1 MPALG
6 YYLGIAFGLG
16 LLIYGVIQLWRRREA
31 AILAGLGAAALA
43 YAAARVAGTPYT
55 AAKAIEIA
63 APLVALAI
71 LLPLLCRAASVL
83 HPGRQSS
90 RTEPRDGCGRCVAA
104 ALFVA
109 AAGVCSLLALANA
122 PVGPTSYS
130 SKLSEYRKLVG
141 EGPTLVY
148 ASPQLLEDEHG
159 APFLA
164 WELRGGRV
172 CIRSTDEPE
181 APAAGVRFVIRDEDG
196 LDPDEGPEAAP
207 RQEPLPADRRTAGAA
222 GTRSLSAPTG
232 GRAPNGSALHVPLPG
247 MEAAT
252 EKTTFTLPD
261 GKPLELPA
269 GATGAD
275 AAAAIGPGLAK
286 AALAIKVDG
295 ELRDLSAPL
304 PAGGGE
310 VAILTDRDPEALE
323 LIRHD
328 AAHVMAEAVVDLY
341 PGTKVTIG
349 PPIEYGFYYDFEFPP
364 GTKITEEDLP
374 KIEQAMLD
382 HIGADEEFSRRD
394 IPAAEAIELFRG
406 QDQGFKVEL
415 IEDLVR
421 DEGVETVSLYR
432 NGPFEDLCR
441 GPHGP
446 STGRIKAI
454 KLSSAAGAYWRGD
467 EKRESL
473 TRIYGTAFFSK
484 KDLEQHL
491 ERIEQAKER
500 DHRRLGPQL
509 GLFML
514 RKEAPGMPFWLP
526 NGTTLLRTIE
536 TEVRDQLRKR
546 GYQEIA
552 TPQVMDEALW
562 HRSGH
567 WDNYKDDM
575 YFMEDDDRRYALR
588 PMNCPGACLVYS
600 ADRHSY
606 RELPLR
612 LAEFGRVSRNERE
625 GVLHGLL
632 RVRAFTQDDAHV
644 YCTEEQI
651 GDEVAS
657 ICEAIDELYG
667 RFGFTDVHVELSTR
681 PEKSMGSEEQ
691 WAKAEAALAEALDS
705 QGREYT
711 LNPGDGAFYG
721 PKIDFHVT
729 DALGRSW
736 QCGTCQLDFQMPER
750 FELYYTGADDAAHR
764 PVMIHRALLGSMER
778 FAGIL
783 IEHYAGR
790 FPTWLAPVQAIVLP
804 ISDRHNDYAR
814 RAFEQLRELGVRVAV
829 DDRSESVGKKIR
841 DAATI
846 GRYPYM
852 LVVGDREEENG
863 AVSVRSHADGDLG
876 EMVAGRFRRPRRG
889 RDRAA
894 LSGRLGHPPFCLYT
908 APNLIAGTK
917 NHRRS

>member
-1 MPALG
+1 
-6 YYLGIAFGLG
+6 
-16 LLIYGVIQLWRRREA
+16 
-31 AILAGLGAAALA
+31 
-43 YAAARVAGTPYT
+43 
-55 AAKAIEIA
+55 
-63 APLVALAI
+63 
-71 LLPLLCRAASVL
+71 
-83 HPGRQSS
+83 
-90 RTEPRDGCGRCVAA
+90 
-104 ALFVA
+104 
-109 AAGVCSLLALANA
+109 
-122 PVGPTSYS
+122 
-130 SKLSEYRKLVG
+130 
-141 EGPTLVY
+141 
-148 ASPQLLEDEHG
+148 
-159 APFLA
+159 
-164 WELRGGRV
+164 
-172 CIRSTDEPE
+172 
-181 APAAGVRFVIRDEDG
+181 
-196 LDPDEGPEAAP
+196 
-207 RQEPLPADRRTAGAA
+207 
-222 GTRSLSAPTG
+222 
-232 GRAPNGSALHVPLPG
+232 

-295 ELRDLSAPL
+295 ELRDLAAPL

-349 PPIEYGFYYDFEFPP
+349 PPIESGFYYDFEFPP
-364 GTKITEEDLP
+364 DTKITEDDLP
-374 KIEQAMLD
+374 KIEATMLE

-394 IPAAEAIELFRG
+394 VPVAEAIEIFKA

-454 KLSSAAGAYWRGD
+454 KLSSVAGAYWRGD
-467 EKRESL
+467 EQRESL

-484 KDLEQHL
+484 KDLEEHL
-491 ERIEQAKER
+491 ERLEQAKAR

-526 NGTTLLRTIE
+526 NGTTLLRSIE
-536 TEVRDQLRKR
+536 AEVRDQLRKR

-552 TPQVMDEALW
+552 TPQVMDESLW

-588 PMNCPGACLVYS
+588 PMNCPGACLVYAS
-600 ADRHSY
+600 DRHSY

-651 GDEVAS
+651 PAEVAS
-657 ICEAIDELYG
+657 ICEAIDELYS
-667 RFGFTDVHVELSTR
+667 RFGFDDVHVELSTR

-691 WAKAEAALAEALDS
+691 WAKAEAALAEALES
-705 QGREYT
+705 QVREYT

-721 PKIDFHVT
+721 PKIDFHIT

-790 FPTWLAPVQAIVLP
+790 FPTWMAPVQAIVLP

-814 RAFEQLRELGVRVAV
+814 IAYERLRDLGVRVAI

-841 DAATI
+841 DASTI
-846 GRYPYM
+846 GLYPYM
-852 LVVGDREEENG
+852 LVVGDREAENE
-863 AVSVRSHADGDLG
+863 AVAVRSREEGDLG
-876 EMVAGRFRRPRRG
+876 EMSLADF
-889 RDRAA
+889 AA
-894 LSGRLGHPPFCLYT
+894 RVEAETGER
-908 APNLIAGTK
+908 
-917 NHRRS
+917 

>member
-1 MPALG
+1 
-6 YYLGIAFGLG
+6 
-16 LLIYGVIQLWRRREA
+16 
-31 AILAGLGAAALA
+31 
-43 YAAARVAGTPYT
+43 
-55 AAKAIEIA
+55 
-63 APLVALAI
+63 
-71 LLPLLCRAASVL
+71 
-83 HPGRQSS
+83 
-90 RTEPRDGCGRCVAA
+90 
-104 ALFVA
+104 
-109 AAGVCSLLALANA
+109 
-122 PVGPTSYS
+122 
-130 SKLSEYRKLVG
+130 
-141 EGPTLVY
+141 
-148 ASPQLLEDEHG
+148 
-159 APFLA
+159 
-164 WELRGGRV
+164 
-172 CIRSTDEPE
+172 
-181 APAAGVRFVIRDEDG
+181 
-196 LDPDEGPEAAP
+196 
-207 RQEPLPADRRTAGAA
+207 
-222 GTRSLSAPTG
+222 
-232 GRAPNGSALHVPLPG
+232 

-295 ELRDLSAPL
+295 ELRDLAAPL

-328 AAHVMAEAVVDLY
+328 AAHVMAEAVTELY

-349 PPIEYGFYYDFEFPP
+349 PPIESGFYYDFEFPP
-364 GTKITEEDLP
+364 ETRITEEDLP
-374 KIEQAMLD
+374 KIEQAMRE
-382 HIGADEEFSRRD
+382 HIKADEEFSRRD
-394 IPAAEAIELFRG
+394 VPAAEAIEIFRG

-415 IEDLVR
+415 IEDLIR

-454 KLSSAAGAYWRGD
+454 KLSSTAGAYWRGD
-467 EKRESL
+467 ENREQL
-473 TRIYGTAFFSK
+473 TRIYGTAFFSS
-484 KDLEQHL
+484 KDLEEYL

-536 TEVRDQLRKR
+536 AEVRDQLRKR

-552 TPQVMDEALW
+552 TPQVMDESLW

-657 ICEAIDELYG
+657 ICEAIDELYA
-667 RFGFTDVHVELSTR
+667 RFGFEDVHVELSTR

-721 PKIDFHVT
+721 PKIDFHIT

-736 QCGTCQLDFQMPER
+736 QCGTC
-750 FELYYTGADDAAHR
+750 
-764 PVMIHRALLGSMER
+764 
-778 FAGIL
+778 
-783 IEHYAGR
+783 
-790 FPTWLAPVQAIVLP
+790 
-804 ISDRHNDYAR
+804 
-814 RAFEQLRELGVRVAV
+814 
-829 DDRSESVGKKIR
+829 
-841 DAATI
+841 
-846 GRYPYM
+846 
-852 LVVGDREEENG
+852 
-863 AVSVRSHADGDLG
+863 
-876 EMVAGRFRRPRRG
+876 
-889 RDRAA
+889 
-894 LSGRLGHPPFCLYT
+894 
-908 APNLIAGTK
+908 
-917 NHRRS
+917 

>member
-1 MPALG
+1 
-6 YYLGIAFGLG
+6 
-16 LLIYGVIQLWRRREA
+16 
-31 AILAGLGAAALA
+31 
-43 YAAARVAGTPYT
+43 
-55 AAKAIEIA
+55 
-63 APLVALAI
+63 
-71 LLPLLCRAASVL
+71 
-83 HPGRQSS
+83 
-90 RTEPRDGCGRCVAA
+90 
-104 ALFVA
+104 
-109 AAGVCSLLALANA
+109 
-122 PVGPTSYS
+122 
-130 SKLSEYRKLVG
+130 
-141 EGPTLVY
+141 
-148 ASPQLLEDEHG
+148 
-159 APFLA
+159 
-164 WELRGGRV
+164 
-172 CIRSTDEPE
+172 
-181 APAAGVRFVIRDEDG
+181 
-196 LDPDEGPEAAP
+196 
-207 RQEPLPADRRTAGAA
+207 
-222 GTRSLSAPTG
+222 
-232 GRAPNGSALHVPLPG
+232 

-261 GKPLELPA
+261 GKPLELSA

-295 ELRDLSAPL
+295 DLRDLSAPL
-304 PAGGGE
+304 PEGGGE
-310 VAILTDRDPEALE
+310 VAILTDRDAEALE

-349 PPIEYGFYYDFEFPP
+349 PPIENGFYYDFGFPP

-374 KIEQAMLD
+374 KIEVAMQE

-394 IPAAEAIELFRG
+394 VPVAEAIEIFRS

-454 KLSSAAGAYWRGD
+454 KLSSVAGAYWRGD
-467 EKRESL
+467 EQRESL

-484 KDLEQHL
+484 KDLEEHL
-491 ERIEQAKER
+491 ERLEQAKER

-526 NGTTLLRTIE
+526 NGTTMLRTIE

-552 TPQVMDEALW
+552 TPQVMDESLW

-651 GDEVAS
+651 GPEVAS

-721 PKIDFHVT
+721 PKIDFHIT

-804 ISDRHNDYAR
+804 ISDRHNEYGA
-814 RAFEQLRELGVRVAV
+814 RAFAELRELGVRVAL

-841 DAATI
+841 DASTI
-846 GRYPYM
+846 GLYPYM

-863 AVSVRSHADGDLG
+863 AVAVRSRSDGDLG
-876 EMVAGRFRRPRRG
+876 EMSLAEF
-889 RDRAA
+889 AA
-894 LSGRLGHPPFCLYT
+894 RVE
-908 APNLIAGTK
+908 AENAE
-917 NHRRS
+917 R

>member
-1 MPALG
+1 
-6 YYLGIAFGLG
+6 
-16 LLIYGVIQLWRRREA
+16 
-31 AILAGLGAAALA
+31 
-43 YAAARVAGTPYT
+43 
-55 AAKAIEIA
+55 
-63 APLVALAI
+63 
-71 LLPLLCRAASVL
+71 
-83 HPGRQSS
+83 
-90 RTEPRDGCGRCVAA
+90 
-104 ALFVA
+104 
-109 AAGVCSLLALANA
+109 
-122 PVGPTSYS
+122 
-130 SKLSEYRKLVG
+130 
-141 EGPTLVY
+141 
-148 ASPQLLEDEHG
+148 
-159 APFLA
+159 
-164 WELRGGRV
+164 
-172 CIRSTDEPE
+172 
-181 APAAGVRFVIRDEDG
+181 
-196 LDPDEGPEAAP
+196 
-207 RQEPLPADRRTAGAA
+207 
-222 GTRSLSAPTG
+222 
-232 GRAPNGSALHVPLPG
+232 

-295 ELRDLSAPL
+295 ELRDLAAPL

-349 PPIEYGFYYDFEFPP
+349 PPIESGFYYDFEFPA

-374 KIEQAMLD
+374 KIEAAMQD
-382 HIGADEEFSRRD
+382 HIGADEEFARRD
-394 IPAAEAIELFRG
+394 VPVAEAVEIFKA

-454 KLSSAAGAYWRGD
+454 KLSSVAGAYWRGD
-467 EKRESL
+467 EQRESL

-484 KDLEQHL
+484 KDLEAHL
-491 ERIEQAKER
+491 ERLEQAKER

-536 TEVRDQLRKR
+536 AEVRDQLRR
-546 GYQEIA
+546 RDYQEIA
-552 TPQVMDEALW
+552 TPQVMDESLW

-588 PMNCPGACLVYS
+588 PMNCPGACLVYAS
-600 ADRHSY
+600 DRHSY

-651 GDEVAS
+651 GEEVAS
-657 ICEAIDELYG
+657 ICEAIDELYA
-667 RFGFTDVHVELSTR
+667 RFGFDDVHVELSTR

-691 WAKAEAALAEALDS
+691 WAKAEAALAEALES

-721 PKIDFHVT
+721 PKIDFHIT

-778 FAGIL
+778 FAWIL

-790 FPTWLAPVQAIVLP
+790 FPTWMAPVQAIVLP

-814 RAFEQLRELGVRVAV
+814 RAYERLRDLGVRVAI

-846 GRYPYM
+846 GLYPYM
-852 LVVGDREEENG
+852 LVVGDREEENE
-863 AVSVRSHADGDLG
+863 AVAARSREEGDLG
-876 EMVAGRFRRPRRG
+876 EMALAEFAARVEAETEQRRG
-889 RDRAA
+889 
-894 LSGRLGHPPFCLYT
+894 S
-908 APNLIAGTK
+908 
-917 NHRRS
+917 

>member
-1 MPALG
+1 
-6 YYLGIAFGLG
+6 
-16 LLIYGVIQLWRRREA
+16 
-31 AILAGLGAAALA
+31 
-43 YAAARVAGTPYT
+43 
-55 AAKAIEIA
+55 
-63 APLVALAI
+63 
-71 LLPLLCRAASVL
+71 
-83 HPGRQSS
+83 
-90 RTEPRDGCGRCVAA
+90 
-104 ALFVA
+104 
-109 AAGVCSLLALANA
+109 
-122 PVGPTSYS
+122 
-130 SKLSEYRKLVG
+130 
-141 EGPTLVY
+141 
-148 ASPQLLEDEHG
+148 
-159 APFLA
+159 
-164 WELRGGRV
+164 
-172 CIRSTDEPE
+172 
-181 APAAGVRFVIRDEDG
+181 
-196 LDPDEGPEAAP
+196 
-207 RQEPLPADRRTAGAA
+207 
-222 GTRSLSAPTG
+222 
-232 GRAPNGSALHVPLPG
+232 

-261 GKPLELPA
+261 GKPLELPV

-295 ELRDLSAPL
+295 ELRDLAAAL
-304 PAGGGE
+304 PADGGE

-349 PPIEYGFYYDFEFPP
+349 PPIENGFYYDFEFPP

-374 KIEQAMLD
+374 KIEAAMQR
-382 HIGADEEFSRRD
+382 HIDADEEFSRRD
-394 IPAAEAIELFRG
+394 VPVAEAIELFRD

-446 STGRIKAI
+446 STARIKAI
-454 KLSSAAGAYWRGD
+454 KLSSVAGAYWRGD
-467 EKRESL
+467 EQRESL

-491 ERIEQAKER
+491 ERLEQAKER

-526 NGTTLLRTIE
+526 NGTTMLRTIE

-552 TPQVMDEALW
+552 TPQVMDESLW

-651 GDEVAS
+651 GEEVAS

-691 WAKAEAALAEALDS
+691 WAKAEAALAEALES

-721 PKIDFHVT
+721 PKIDFHIT

-750 FELYYTGADDAAHR
+750 FELYYTGADDQAHR

-814 RAFEQLRELGVRVAV
+814 RAFEQLRELGVRVAI

-841 DAATI
+841 DASTI
-846 GRYPYM
+846 GLYPYM

-863 AVSVRSHADGDLG
+863 AVAVRSRADGDLG
-876 EMVAGRFRRPRRG
+876 EMSLADFGGRVAAEMEQR
-889 RDRAA
+889 
-894 LSGRLGHPPFCLYT
+894 
-908 APNLIAGTK
+908 
-917 NHRRS
+917 